1 MTAGPRNIAALEQS
15 RSTREEIRS
24 LLERHPTTA
33 WSFTAKQIRR
43 CLSRE
48 LSPRT
53 IQWHVQAIRRE
64 ALRQE
69 RLRLTQSSLVGD
81 FPPPLKRTT
90 VAEEVMSSPKR
101 DAHDRP
107 ARSLP
112 ASEAGPDD

>member
-1 MTAGPRNIAALEQS
+1 MSGPRNISAYEQS

-48 LSPRT
+48 LSLRT
-53 IQWHVQAIRRE
+53 VQWHVQAIRRE

-69 RLRLTQSSLVGD
+69 RLRLTQSSFGGEL
-81 FPPPLKRTT
+81 
-90 VAEEVMSSPKR
+90 
-101 DAHDRP
+101 
-107 ARSLP
+107 
-112 ASEAGPDD
+112 